1 MTVANI
7 ERQWSAGWG
16 SATHGS
22 ICKCYKGLPI
32 GKAREAQRDLIIYK
46 QSKATYKSKAE
57 KDTRTWSSNP
67 ILLPTDITR
76 TKARGHSAHPLSSEL
91 PSSNGSSHFPPNTT
105 NVSSR
110 LRTIPVPSNT
120 LIITNLNDPAIFG
133 PTNLATIK
141 AALDSHATT
150 YSFSPLKSFR
160 RIIASFY
167 SVDAAID
174 IRTKLDGENV
184 LGQRIRVYF
193 GAETKITT
201 QEDQHLKAPSTG
213 KLFFI
218 SPPPS
223 PPHGWES
230 RLEDAPNKEVHAED
244 LADALHKLSSV
255 PEDESVQHVE
265 QVEQQTAPVSVTL
278 PAVQRSRAD
287 SRTIVYSPVE
297 QGHSPLLPAIAVE
310 DTSCEA
316 SPVDETFGF
325 DAQKPLVHT
334 ARPPVELM
342 EE

>member
-1 MTVANI
+1 MA
-7 ERQWSAGWG
+7 S
-16 SATHGS
+16 
-22 ICKCYKGLPI
+22 
-32 GKAREAQRDLIIYK
+32 
-46 QSKATYKSKAE
+46 
-57 KDTRTWSSNP
+57 
-67 ILLPTDITR
+67 LLQT
-76 TKARGHSAHPLSSEL
+76 PLSPPMSNASSPTASPSKRRSPSLSIDLSNL
-91 PSSNGSSHFPPNTT
+91 PQLS
-105 NVSSR
+105 
-110 LRTIPVPSNT
+110 TIPVPSNT
-120 LIITNLNDPAIFG
+120 LIITGLNDPAIFG
-133 PTNLATIK
+133 ATNLASIK
-141 AALDSHATT
+141 QALDSHATT

-167 SVDAAID
+167 NVDAAID
-174 IRTKLDGENV
+174 IRSKLDGENV

-193 GAETKITT
+193 GTETKITSV
-201 QEDQHLKAPSTG
+201 EDQHLKAPSTG

-223 PPHGWES
+223 PPHGWKS
-230 RLEDAPNKEVHAED
+230 RHEDPPNKEVHAED

-255 PEDESVQHVE
+255 PEDEQVHAQHVE
-265 QVEQQTAPVSVTL
+265 KFEEKTAPVSA

-316 SPVDETFGF
+316 SPVEESFGE
-325 DAQKPLVHT
+325 DAQKPMVHT

>member
-1 MTVANI
+1 MAAAVTTFLSTPPMSPQNSSP
-7 ERQWSAGWG
+7 SA
-16 SATHGS
+16 SPTKRKHSPSLS
-22 ICKCYKGLPI
+22 IDLSNLP
-32 GKAREAQRDLIIYK
+32 QL
-46 QSKATYKSKAE
+46 T
-57 KDTRTWSSNP
+57 
-67 ILLPTDITR
+67 
-76 TKARGHSAHPLSSEL
+76 
-91 PSSNGSSHFPPNTT
+91 
-105 NVSSR
+105 
-110 LRTIPVPSNT
+110 TIPVPSNT

-167 SVDAAID
+167 TVDAAID

-255 PEDESVQHVE
+255 PEDESAQQQQHIEHVE
-265 QVEQQTAPVSVTL
+265 DKTAPPVSAVA

-310 DTSCEA
+310 DTSAEA

-325 DAQKPLVHT
+325 EAQKPLVHT

>member
-1 MTVANI
+1 MAAVTSLQTPPMSPHA
-7 ERQWSAGWG
+7 
-16 SATHGS
+16 
-22 ICKCYKGLPI
+22 
-32 GKAREAQRDLIIYK
+32 
-46 QSKATYKSKAE
+46 
-57 KDTRTWSSNP
+57 SS
-67 ILLPTDITR
+67 
-76 TKARGHSAHPLSSEL
+76 
-91 PSSNGSSHFPPNTT
+91 PSSSPTKRKHSPSLSIDLSDLPQL
-105 NVSSR
+105 S
-110 LRTIPVPSNT
+110 TIPVPSNT
-120 LIITNLNDPAIFG
+120 LIITGLNDPAIFG
-133 PTNLATIK
+133 ATNLASIK

-167 SVDAAID
+167 NVDAAID

-201 QEDQHLKAPSTG
+201 QEDQHLKAPGTG

-230 RLEDAPNKEVHAED
+230 RHEDPPNKEVHAED
-244 LADALHKLSSV
+244 LAEALHRLSSV
-255 PEDESVQHVE
+255 PEDEQAQHIE
-265 QVEQQTAPVSVTL
+265 QAEDVKTAPVSA
-278 PAVQRSRAD
+278 PAVTRSRAD

-297 QGHSPLLPAIAVE
+297 QGHSPHLPAIAVE

-316 SPVDETFGF
+316 SPTEETFGM
-325 DAQKPLVHT
+325 DVQKPITHT

>member
-1 MTVANI
+1 LKTRLA
-7 ERQWSAGWG
+7 
-16 SATHGS
+16 H
-22 ICKCYKGLPI
+22 PI
-32 GKAREAQRDLIIYK
+32 FPLE
-46 QSKATYKSKAE
+46 
-57 KDTRTWSSNP
+57 N
-67 ILLPTDITR
+67 
-76 TKARGHSAHPLSSEL
+76 GHSKTKPGTFEIYQH
-91 PSSNGSSHFPPNTT
+91 PSSQATMAAVTSLQTPPMSPHASSPSASPTKRKHSPSLSIDLSNLPQLT
-105 NVSSR
+105 
-110 LRTIPVPSNT
+110 TIPVPSNT

-141 AALDSHATT
+141 AALDTHATT

-167 SVDAAID
+167 SIDAAID

-230 RLEDAPNKEVHAED
+230 RHEDPPNKEVHAED

-255 PEDESVQHVE
+255 PEDESVQHIE
-265 QVEQQTAPVSVTL
+265 QVEEKTAPVSAVS

-297 QGHSPLLPAIAVE
+297 QGHSSLLPEIAVE

>member
-1 MTVANI
+1 MAAVTSLQTPPMSPHASSP
-7 ERQWSAGWG
+7 SA
-16 SATHGS
+16 SPSKRKHSPSLS
-22 ICKCYKGLPI
+22 IDLSNLP
-32 GKAREAQRDLIIYK
+32 QL
-46 QSKATYKSKAE
+46 T
-57 KDTRTWSSNP
+57 
-67 ILLPTDITR
+67 
-76 TKARGHSAHPLSSEL
+76 
-91 PSSNGSSHFPPNTT
+91 
-105 NVSSR
+105 
-110 LRTIPVPSNT
+110 TIPVPSNT

-167 SVDAAID
+167 SIDAAID
-174 IRTKLDGENV
+174 IRSKLDGENV

-193 GAETKITT
+193 GAETKITM

-230 RLEDAPNKEVHAED
+230 RHEDPPNKEVHAED

-255 PEDESVQHVE
+255 PEDEQVQHIE
-265 QVEQQTAPVSVTL
+265 QVEEKTAPVSAVA

-297 QGHSPLLPAIAVE
+297 QGHSPMLPEIAVE

>member
-1 MTVANI
+1 MAAVTSLQTPPMSPHA
-7 ERQWSAGWG
+7 
-16 SATHGS
+16 
-22 ICKCYKGLPI
+22 
-32 GKAREAQRDLIIYK
+32 
-46 QSKATYKSKAE
+46 
-57 KDTRTWSSNP
+57 SS
-67 ILLPTDITR
+67 
-76 TKARGHSAHPLSSEL
+76 
-91 PSSNGSSHFPPNTT
+91 PSSSPTKRKHSPSLSIDLSDLPQL
-105 NVSSR
+105 S
-110 LRTIPVPSNT
+110 TIPVPSNT
-120 LIITNLNDPAIFG
+120 LIITNLNDAAIFG

-141 AALDSHATT
+141 AALDAHATT

-167 SVDAAID
+167 STEAAID

-193 GAETKITT
+193 GAETKITS

-244 LADALHKLSSV
+244 LASALHKLSSV
-255 PEDESVQHVE
+255 PEDDAAPQNE
-265 QVEQQTAPVSVTL
+265 QAEEKTAPVTA
-278 PAVQRSRAD
+278 PAVARSRAD

-310 DTSCEA
+310 DTSAEA

-325 DAQKPLVHT
+325 EAQKPLVHT

>member
-1 MTVANI
+1 MAAVTSLQTPPMSPHASSP
-7 ERQWSAGWG
+7 SA
-16 SATHGS
+16 SPTKRKHSPSLS
-22 ICKCYKGLPI
+22 IDLSNLP
-32 GKAREAQRDLIIYK
+32 QL
-46 QSKATYKSKAE
+46 T
-57 KDTRTWSSNP
+57 
-67 ILLPTDITR
+67 
-76 TKARGHSAHPLSSEL
+76 
-91 PSSNGSSHFPPNTT
+91 
-105 NVSSR
+105 
-110 LRTIPVPSNT
+110 TIPVPSNT

-265 QVEQQTAPVSVTL
+265 QVEQQTAPVSVAV

-316 SPVDETFGF
+316 SPVDKTFGF

>member
-1 MTVANI
+1 MAAVTSLQTPPMSPHA
-7 ERQWSAGWG
+7 
-16 SATHGS
+16 
-22 ICKCYKGLPI
+22 
-32 GKAREAQRDLIIYK
+32 
-46 QSKATYKSKAE
+46 
-57 KDTRTWSSNP
+57 SS
-67 ILLPTDITR
+67 
-76 TKARGHSAHPLSSEL
+76 
-91 PSSNGSSHFPPNTT
+91 PSSSPTKRKHSPSLSLDLSDLPQL
-105 NVSSR
+105 S
-110 LRTIPVPSNT
+110 TIPVPSNT
-120 LIITNLNDPAIFG
+120 LIITGLNDPAIFG
-133 PTNLATIK
+133 ATNLATIK

-167 SVDAAID
+167 NVDAAID

-244 LADALHKLSSV
+244 LADALHRLSSV
-255 PEDESVQHVE
+255 PEDEPAQHIE
-265 QVEQQTAPVSVTL
+265 QAEDTKTAPVSAP
-278 PAVQRSRAD
+278 PAVTRSRAD

-297 QGHSPLLPAIAVE
+297 QGHSPHLPAIAVE
-310 DTSCEA
+310 DTSCEP
-316 SPVDETFGF
+316 SPVEETFGM
-325 DAQKPLVHT
+325 DVQKPMVHT